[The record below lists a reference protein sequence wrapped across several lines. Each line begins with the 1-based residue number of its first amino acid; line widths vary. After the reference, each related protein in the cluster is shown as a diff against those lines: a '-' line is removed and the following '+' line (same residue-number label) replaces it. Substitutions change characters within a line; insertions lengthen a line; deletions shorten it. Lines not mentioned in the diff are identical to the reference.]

1 MSSETP
7 SPEQPQTPVVVPLP
21 DGSSATLRVGEA
33 PTVDETALAALRA
46 LPAPEHQVASFAVH
60 AFSGDSL
67 TAGRVLVVEDLLA
80 TVDDDPAP
88 HGLLVAVP
96 DARSLLVHAVRDEHV
111 LRAAHLMATIA
122 RLRQGEADAID
133 ADVFY
138 RAPDGT
144 PQRIT
149 AHADAEVE
157 VHVEGAFADTLAAM
171 GLIDRSRR
179 ARRAAK
185 RAKR

>member
-1 MSSETP
+1 MSTDAP
-7 SPEQPQTPVVVPLP
+7 SPEQPQDPVAVALP
-21 DGSSATLRVGEA
+21 DGSTATLREGEA
-33 PTVDETALAALRA
+33 PAVDEAALADLRA

-60 AFSGDSL
+60 AFSGDAL
-67 TAGRVLVVEDLLA
+67 TASRALVVEDLLA
-80 TVDDDPAP
+80 TVDDEPTP
-88 HGLLVAVP
+88 HGLLVALP

-122 RLRQGEADAID
+122 RLRQSETDAID

-144 PQRIT
+144 LQRIT
-149 AHADAEVE
+149 AHADVEVE
-157 VHVEGAFADTLAAM
+157 VHVEGAFADALAAM

-179 ARRAAK
+179 ARRAARRTK
-185 RAKR
+185 R